1 MLRFNREKK
10 MKKVYSGILA
20 VSALAAAS
28 TAFAVGTQAPTALTS
43 PGGPKTSYNGYT
55 DQEISMARTTA
66 DKAAA
71 AKDITGIH
79 QELREVIN
87 CLAGP
92 TGAGYDASI
101 DDPCKRMGR
110 GAMNDVT
117 ADSDEHRLL
126 TQAFNEA
133 KNGLAASEV
142 SSAHSLAEKVLNDLE
157 NAQSDTQQ

>member
-1 MLRFNREKK
+1 MRKIH
-10 MKKVYSGILA
+10 SSILA
-20 VSALAAAS
+20 VSALATAS
-28 TAFAVGTQAPTALTS
+28 AAFAVGTQAPTPLNN

-55 DQEISMARTTA
+55 DQELTAARAQA

-71 AKDITGIH
+71 AKDVTGIH
-79 QELREVIN
+79 QQLREVIN

-92 TGAGYDASI
+92 GNAGYDASI
-101 DDPCKRMGR
+101 DDPCKRMGH
-110 GAMNDVT
+110 GALVDVT

-133 KNGLAASEV
+133 KNGLAASDV
-142 SSAHSLAEKVLNDLE
+142 GSAHSLAKKVLNDLE

>member
-1 MLRFNREKK
+1 
-10 MKKVYSGILA
+10 MKKIHSGLLA
-20 VSALAAAS
+20 VSALAVAS
-28 TAFAVGTQAPTALTS
+28 SAFAVGSQAPTALTN

-55 DQEISMARTTA
+55 DQELTAVRAVA

-71 AKDITGIH
+71 AKDVTGIH

-92 TGAGYDASI
+92 GNAGYDASI
-101 DDPCKRMGR
+101 DNPCKRMGR
-110 GAMNDVT
+110 GALVDVT

-133 KNGLAASEV
+133 KNGLAATDV
-142 SSAHSLAEKVLNDLE
+142 SSAHSLAKQVLNDLE